1 MKIERANVRRDCTVG
16 LPPNVVEELGLV
28 CGKSAVDF
36 VIYEEGDRLED
47 MQKTIEKHAKGTVIV
62 LTGSSGGSWTRL

>member
-28 CGKSAVDF
+28 CGKNAVEFIMLESSDQEEQAAVLKTLSAS
-36 VIYEEGDRLED
+36 
-47 MQKTIEKHAKGTVIV
+47 AKNMVFMR
-62 LTGSSGGSWTRL
+62 GGK